1 MRNKIVAGN
10 WKMNCSFD
18 EAEMLVDEIL
28 DRLEEQEELECEVIV
43 CPPFPYLEMLTDMEF
58 EEQQFN
64 VGAQNCSAYE
74 KGAYTGEVSAK
85 MLRSL
90 DVDYCIVG
98 HSERRK
104 YFGETNEVL
113 AEKINRLIENN
124 MSPIYCVGEVLEERE
139 ANRHFE
145 VVKEQLEKGLFHL
158 DRDAINDVVIA
169 YEPVWAIGTGKTAT
183 PDKAQ
188 EMHAFIRSLVKE
200 HYGDAVADEIRILYG
215 GSCNAKNATELFSQP
230 DVDGG
235 LIGGAS
241 LKAEDFVSI
250 CVQASQIKEKE

>member
-10 WKMNCSFD
+10 WKMNLTFD
-18 EAEMLVDEIL
+18 QAQDLIDDIL
-28 DRLEEQEELECEVIV
+28 DRLEKEDLNSEVII
-43 CPPFPYLEMLTDMEF
+43 CPPFPFLELATDFEF
-58 EEQQFN
+58 DEQQFN
-64 VGAQNCSAYE
+64 VGAQNCSAFD
-74 KGAYTGEVSAK
+74 KGAYTGEVAAS
-85 MLRSL
+85 MLKSM

-104 YFGETNEVL
+104 YFGESNEIL
-113 AEKINRLIENN
+113 AQKVNRLIENN
-124 MSPIYCVGEVLEERE
+124 MSPIFCVGELLEERE
-139 ANRHFE
+139 AGKHFD
-145 VVKEQLEKGLFHL
+145 VVREQLEKGLFHL
-158 DRDAINDVVIA
+158 DTEAFGDVIIA

-183 PDKAQ
+183 SEQAQ

-200 HYGDAVADEIRILYG
+200 KYGNDSADDARILYG
-215 GSCNAKNATELFSQP
+215 GSCNAQNASVLFAQP

-250 CVQASQIKEKE
+250 CIQASK

>member
-1 MRNKIVAGN
+1 MRSKIVAGN
-10 WKMNCSFD
+10 WKMNLTFD
-18 EAEMLVDEIL
+18 EADELVNELL
-28 DRLEEQEELECEVIV
+28 DRFDEQDELKCEVII
-43 CPPFPYLEMLTDMEF
+43 CPPFPYLEMLTDWEA
-58 EEQQFN
+58 EEQRFN

-85 MLRSL
+85 MLKAL
-90 DVDYCIVG
+90 DVDYCIIG

-104 YFGETNEVL
+104 YFNENNEVL

-139 ANRHFE
+139 AGRHFE
-145 VVKEQLEKGLFHL
+145 VVKEQLEKGLY
-158 DRDAINDVVIA
+158 DCIIA

-183 PDKAQ
+183 PEQAQ
-188 EMHAFIRSLVKE
+188 EMHAYIRQLVKE
-200 HYGDAVADEIRILYG
+200 HYDEATANEIRILYG

-241 LKAEDFVSI
+241 LKADDFMSI
-250 CVQASQIKEKE
+250 CVQASQIMNE

>member
-1 MRNKIVAGN
+1 MRSKIVAGN
-10 WKMNCSFD
+10 WKMNLTFD
-18 EAEMLVDEIL
+18 EAEELVDEIL
-28 DRLEEQEELECEVIV
+28 DRLDEQDELNCEVII
-43 CPPFPYLEMLTDMEF
+43 CPPFPYLEMLTDYEF
-58 EEQQFN
+58 DEQRFN
-64 VGAQNCSAYE
+64 VGAQNCSAYD

-85 MLRSL
+85 MLKSI

-104 YFGETNEVL
+104 YFGETNEIL

-139 ANRHFE
+139 AGRHFD

-158 DRDAINDVVIA
+158 DGDAIYDTIIA

-183 PDKAQ
+183 PEQAQ
-188 EMHAFIRSLVKE
+188 EVHAFIRKLLE
-200 HYGDAVADEIRILYG
+200 GMYCPHCAGDMRILYG
-215 GSCNAKNATELFSQP
+215 GSMKPSNAEGLLAQP
-230 DVDGG
+230 DIDGG

-241 LKAEDFVSI
+241 LKADDFVSI
-250 CVQASQIKEKE
+250 CDQASHIGEE

>member
-1 MRNKIVAGN
+1 MRSKIVAGN
-10 WKMNCSFD
+10 WKMNLTFD
-18 EAEMLVDEIL
+18 EAQTLVDDIL
-28 DRLEEQEELECEVIV
+28 DLLDEQEALKCEVIV
-43 CPPFPYLEMLTDMEF
+43 CPPFPYLEMLTDYEF
-58 EEQQFN
+58 DEQQFN
-64 VGAQNCSAYE
+64 VGAQNCNAYD

-85 MLRSL
+85 MLKSL

-113 AEKINRLIENN
+113 AEKVNRLMENN

-139 ANRHFE
+139 AGRHFE

-158 DRDAINDVVIA
+158 DGDAIYDAIIA

-183 PDKAQ
+183 PEQAQ
-188 EMHAFIRSLVKE
+188 EMHAFIRSLVKDRYDE
-200 HYGDAVADEIRILYG
+200 ATADEIRILYG

-241 LKAEDFVSI
+241 LKADDFVSI
-250 CVQASQIKEKE
+250 CVQASQIQND